1 MADAGAVPVREK
13 QKSWAMANG
22 VPFDSRARV
31 PVVDLNLRAPLSS
44 AARVAFERG
53 AGSELAGPMRALHSS
68 SALAANF
75 FDYSTHRENA
85 PLLSA
90 LGVDSK
96 NVDSLEFEARFPT
109 GLGGT
114 PPHLDVAIWLSSGEV
129 IAVESKFTE
138 HLRRSTRGKSR
149 FEASYF
155 PESRRLWKER
165 GMPASQV
172 LAEEL
177 DGRPHRFEFLDP
189 WQLQKHALGL
199 ANGHGRGFRLIY
211 LYYDRSGK
219 RAGQHRREIQGF
231 CDMVRS
237 DFPVEPLTYQ
247 AVHRRLATSGE
258 ADRDYLDYLGAR
270 YFADLS
276 RQ

>member
-1 MADAGAVPVREK
+1 MDDAGAIQEE
-13 QKSWAMANG
+13 QESWAMANG

-31 PVVDLNLRAPLSS
+31 PIVDLNLRAPLSA
-44 AARVAFERG
+44 AARAAFERG
-53 AGSELAGPMRALHSS
+53 AGSELAGRIRALHSS

-75 FDYSTHRENA
+75 FDYWTHREKA

-96 NVDSLEFEARFPT
+96 NADSLEFEARFPT

-129 IAVESKFTE
+129 ISVESKFTE

-155 PESRRLWKER
+155 PESRRLWDER
-165 GMPASQV
+165 GMPASQT

-177 DGRPHRFEFLDP
+177 DGRQHRFEFLDP
-189 WQLQKHALGL
+189 WQLLKHALGL

-219 RAGQHRREIQGF
+219 RAGQHREELRKF
-231 CDMVRS
+231 CDIVRG

-247 AVHRRLATSGE
+247 AVYRRLATSGE

-270 YFADLS
+270 YFPNLS